1 MRIGLQIPLFTSK
14 PEDFQSY
21 SVAAEKL
28 GYDSVWFGDHLVIPA
43 QIESPYPFAERFAA
57 DVPIFPSYNY
67 MHAGVIC
74 GFLAAA
80 TSTIDIGIGV
90 FVLPMRNPVV
100 FAKELA
106 TIDVL
111 SSGRVIAGIG
121 CGWMKEEFEAIGVP
135 FSERGKR
142 TDEWLAIMRALWSDD
157 QPVAFSGNYHSFP
170 AVYCQPTPVTPGGP
184 RMWGGGHSIPSLRR
198 CVRSMKGWQAVELPP
213 KEFAQLN
220 ARLDQLLLEAERQP
234 SEVERSLFTRL
245 RLSSPNLDD
254 AMKTITS
261 YRDAG
266 CDHLV
271 VSGSPGRSIEE
282 NIDRVTR
289 LRNALDRG
297 CF

>member
-1 MRIGLQIPLFTSK
+1 
-14 PEDFQSY
+14 
-21 SVAAEKL
+21 
-28 GYDSVWFGDHLVIPA
+28 
-43 QIESPYPFAERFAA
+43 
-57 DVPIFPSYNY
+57 
-67 MHAGVIC
+67 
-74 GFLAAA
+74 
-80 TSTIDIGIGV
+80 
-90 FVLPMRNPVV
+90 
-100 FAKELA
+100 
-106 TIDVL
+106 
-111 SSGRVIAGIG
+111 
-121 CGWMKEEFEAIGVP
+121 
-135 FSERGKR
+135 
-142 TDEWLAIMRALWSDD
+142 
-157 QPVAFSGNYHSFP
+157 
-170 AVYCQPTPVTPGGP
+170 
-184 RMWGGGHSIPSLRR
+184 MWGGGHSIPSLRR

-297 CF
+297 